1 MCRRMSHLR
10 KTLFH
15 LCKTCLPCSTPGLIV
30 HGDTIFGL
38 PCSNPGLFLCMGR
51 LNENE
56 ADAGVAAKCLVFSVL
71 RIILCAKSAE
81 DYT

>member
-1 MCRRMSHLR
+1 MSHLR

-15 LCKTCLPCSTPGLIV
+15 LCKTGLSCSNPGLIV

-38 PCSNPGLFLCMGR
+38 PCCNPGIFLCMGR

-56 ADAGVAAKCLVFSVL
+56 ADQGVAAKCLVFSEL

>member
-1 MCRRMSHLR
+1 MSHLR

-15 LCKTCLPCSTPGLIV
+15 LCKIGLSCSIPGLIV

-38 PCSNPGLFLCMGR
+38 SCSKRGLFCARGC

-56 ADAGVAAKCLVFSVL
+56 AD
-71 RIILCAKSAE
+71 
-81 DYT
+81 

>member
-1 MCRRMSHLR
+1 MSHLR

-15 LCKTCLPCSTPGLIV
+15 LCKTGLPCSIPGLIV

-38 PCSNPGLFLCMGR
+38 LCSKRGLFCARGC

-56 ADAGVAAKCLVFSVL
+56 ADQGVADKCLVFSEL